1 MSTTTPATPASPLPS
16 PSDGSAV
23 DVELDILRYG
33 LIEVAREMLDSL
45 MRSAFSPIC
54 RDILDCT
61 VVIHM
66 RTDEGWEA
74 CALWEGCMQHA
85 FIAPHIANFVMDD
98 WDIDQMQPG
107 DVIFTNDPWRGA
119 LHQADV
125 NLFRPVFVDGRVEFL
140 VQSTSHLVD
149 LGGPIPGG
157 FSNGV
162 QTHFEEQLKLPPTLL
177 YANDVPV
184 RPTFNFLLENNR
196 VPQAVLGDLRALHG
210 CLVVGER
217 QLQELIARGG
227 LEKVRAAGR
236 YAIDGTEASMR
247 RGIASIPDG
256 DYTAEDFLD
265 EDGVT
270 DEEIPVHVTVKVR
283 GDSMEID
290 FSGSS
295 RQPLGNSGTAWCEAG
310 RCIEAVKLMIDPSTP
325 VNSGTLRPID
335 VLLPA
340 GSVVQ
345 TLPPSSCSSHPDI
358 GARAINVVT
367 QALSQAT
374 DESFACDTGTAV
386 YIGFSG
392 IDTRPGHEGTPW
404 GAYGLAGGG
413 WGGTWK
419 EDGVSFCVTPIGN
432 CRTSVQEH
440 VEIESP
446 LVVAQHEMVIDTA
459 GAGQFRGGL
468 GSVYSIVAESDTL
481 VTVVADR
488 IRHGAPGSNGGGAGT
503 PAFGWYIENF
513 DLATHGEPLDLRG
526 AEPLFGVFDEQGR
539 PDPVRGEFGRGAR
552 FTTGKFS
559 NMLLKAGDAIR
570 LVIGGGGGWGDPLAR
585 DPEKVLHDVRS
596 GLVSEDFANL
606 AYGVVVAD
614 GAVDTAATESRRAEL
629 GAQRD
634 AGSWEVPIAAPLH
647 WVV

>member
-1 MSTTTPATPASPLPS
+1 MTISTPPVTSPESTGPAA
-16 PSDGSAV
+16 

-33 LIEVAREMLDSL
+33 LTEVAREMLDSL
-45 MRSAFSPIC
+45 MRSAFSPVC

-74 CALWEGCMQHA
+74 AALWEGCMQHA
-85 FIAPHIANFVMDD
+85 FVAPHIANFVMDD
-98 WDIDQMQPG
+98 WDIDTMQPG
-107 DVIFTNDPWRGA
+107 DVIFTNDPWRGS

-140 VQSTSHLVD
+140 LQSTSHLVD

-157 FSNGV
+157 FSNGA

-177 YANDVPV
+177 YAGDVPV

-196 VPQAVLGDLRALHG
+196 VPQLVLGDLRALHG

-217 QLQELIARGG
+217 QLHDLIARGG
-227 LEKVRAAGR
+227 LEQVRAAGR
-236 YAIDGTEASMR
+236 YAIDATEASMR

-270 DEEIPVHVTVKVR
+270 DEPIPVNVTVKVR
-283 GDSMEID
+283 GDRMEID
-290 FSGSS
+290 FSGSG
-295 RQPLGNSGTAWCEAG
+295 RQPLGNCGTAWCEAG
-310 RCIEAVKLMIDPSTP
+310 RCIEAVKLMVDPSTP

-345 TLPPSSCSSHPDI
+345 VLPPSSCSSHADI
-358 GARAINVVT
+358 GPRAINVVT
-367 QALSQAT
+367 QALSQAVE
-374 DESFACDTGTAV
+374 ESFAPDTGTALYV
-386 YIGFSG
+386 GFSG
-392 IDTRPGHEGTPW
+392 IDSRPGHEGTPW

-419 EDGVSFCVTPIGN
+419 EDGVSFCVVPIGN

-446 LVVAQHEMVIDTA
+446 LIVVQHEIVIDTA
-459 GAGQFRGGL
+459 GAGEFRGGL
-468 GSVYSIVAESDTL
+468 GSVYSIYAESDTL

-488 IRHGAPGSNGGGAGT
+488 LRRGAPGSKGGGAGT
-503 PAFGWYIENF
+503 SAYGWYIANF
-513 DLATHGEPLDLRG
+513 DLNTHGNPLDLRG
-526 AEPLFGVFDEQGR
+526 AEPLFGMFDEQGR
-539 PDPVRGEFGRGAR
+539 PDPNNGEFGRGAR
-552 FTTGKFS
+552 YTSGKFS
-559 NMLLKAGDAIR
+559 NLLLQAGDAIR
-570 LVIGGGGGWGDPLAR
+570 FVIGGGGGWGDPLAR
-585 DPEKVLHDVRS
+585 DTGRVAADVRA
-596 GLVSEDFANL
+596 GLVSPEFASA
-606 AYGVVVAD
+606 AYGVVITD
-614 GAVDTAATESRRAEL
+614 GAVDEAATTARRTHLAAEREQ
-629 GAQRD
+629 GRWQ
-634 AGSWEVPIAAPLH
+634 VPVANPTTWII
-647 WVV
+647 